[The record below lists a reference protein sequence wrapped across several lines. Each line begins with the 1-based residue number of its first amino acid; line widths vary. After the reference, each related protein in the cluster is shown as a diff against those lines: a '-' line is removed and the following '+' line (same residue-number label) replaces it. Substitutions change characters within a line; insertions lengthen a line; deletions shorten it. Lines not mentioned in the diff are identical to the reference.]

1 MESETKDRT
10 SDNPLASYFTEAET
24 AAALNRTRRS
34 LSGWRRAGQ
43 GPAWVKIGPT
53 ILYPKAGVQKWLESI
68 TVDPARRGRR

>member
-1 MESETKDRT
+1 METRT
-10 SDNPLASYFTEAET
+10 PADENPLAAYLSEAEA

-53 ILYPKAGVQKWLESI
+53 VLYPRDGIRDWLRSI
-68 TVDPARRGRR
+68 TVTPRHTRRRA